1 MELYHYFFNIIR
13 IIILLL
19 VLLMGLKIIP
29 MKGKYYV
36 LIQTILRI
44 FIGLF
49 IIIYF
54 SKKDLAISADDKAI
68 IISSGIILII
78 TTDYSELI
86 IKFRNDE

>member
-13 IIILLL
+13 IIILLF

-29 MKGKYYV
+29 MKGKYYI

>member
-86 IKFRNDE
+86 TKFRNDE

>member
-1 MELYHYFFNIIR
+1 
-13 IIILLL
+13 
-19 VLLMGLKIIP
+19 MGLKIIP
-29 MKGKYYV
+29 MKGKYYI
-36 LIQTILRI
+36 LIQTIFRI
-44 FIGLF
+44 YIGLF

-54 SKKDLAISADDKAI
+54 SKKDVNISADDKAI

>member
-29 MKGKYYV
+29 IQGKYFV
-36 LIQTILRI
+36 LIQTIFKI

-49 IIIYF
+49 MIIYF

-78 TTDYSELI
+78 TIDYSELI
-86 IKFRNDE
+86 TKFRNDE